1 MKIESVNHGGI
12 HIGLLEVIRN
22 IGILKDKIFKYYP
35 KRRKLL
41 KERLLNT
48 ASVKFLLGE
57 NKKTSN
63 WLIGQF
69 NEMEILDGKGNLTEF
84 GIKIQKDLKEFLSE

>member
-1 MKIESVNHGGI
+1 MEGENKGGI

-22 IGILKDKIFKYYP
+22 IGILKDKIFKYYS

-41 KERLLNT
+41 KERLADT
-48 ASVKFLLGE
+48 ASVRFLLGE
-57 NKKTSN
+57 NNKTSN

-69 NEMEILDGKGNLTEF
+69 NEMKILDRKGNLTEF
-84 GIKIQKDLKEFLSE
+84 GLQIQKDLKEFLSE